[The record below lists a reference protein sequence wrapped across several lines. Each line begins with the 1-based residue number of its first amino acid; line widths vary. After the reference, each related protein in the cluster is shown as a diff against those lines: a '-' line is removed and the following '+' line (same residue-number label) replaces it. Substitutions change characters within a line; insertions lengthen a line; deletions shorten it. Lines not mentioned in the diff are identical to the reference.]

1 MQQKDDSLII
11 STNKISPRTEVF
23 VDLFDYNERTI
34 RNVLN
39 QTYRKGFDVIRLK
52 ISKTDQ
58 LDIVRELVRDTM
70 LGFEIVREDENF
82 CVVENI
88 AEPSPEKY
96 DVLLRKLF
104 LTIKTEAEEILGEIQ
119 QNKKFNL
126 KRRKDNKNFVDNYT
140 NFIRRLVLKNKIK
153 GSRDSYLL
161 YYLIS
166 QLSLI
171 HHAYYYM
178 CAYLEKQKN
187 NNLDLKVIELL
198 EQANKLFCLF
208 YDSFYKGDLNL
219 AHDIQVKKKELVNE
233 YLYPLLAENTGVNA
247 VALYHIGE
255 VIRTTQMASTVLFG
269 FVDEEVK

>member
-1 MQQKDDSLII
+1 MTSDIFNKLIGSQITDHIIKLYGQIKKDDEFEIMFWNYKKNI
-11 STNKISPRTEVF
+11 NKLSFKKFINMLQFMSFRRQKYKME
-23 VDLFDYNERTI
+23 
-34 RNVLN
+34 
-39 QTYRKGFDVIRLK
+39 TY
-52 ISKTDQ
+52 KTDQ

-161 YYLIS
+161 YYLI
-166 QLSLI
+166 I
-171 HHAYYYM
+171 H
-178 CAYLEKQKN
+178 
-187 NNLDLKVIELL
+187 
-198 EQANKLFCLF
+198 F
-208 YDSFYKGDLNL
+208 YINF
-219 AHDIQVKKKELVNE
+219 
-233 YLYPLLAENTGVNA
+233 
-247 VALYHIGE
+247 
-255 VIRTTQMASTVLFG
+255 
-269 FVDEEVK
+269 